1 MKILSSTSWS
11 LIFSLKMTFYPS
23 HSVPATAAVAYQN
36 SFGFGSFFPRFGNS
50 PPISTTTIAT
60 STTTSI
66 TTSTTTNKSD
76 VNDDIFDFEEENDAM
91 NNVNNST
98 SIIGCSLKLF
108 SKSYYRGDSLEI
120 TKNMEDLEDFDD
132 KAVTATLNGSCC
144 WDIFEKQNFEG
155 TYKTLKPSIDYIEAN
170 SFGLELFRN
179 VSSVARNEFCID
191 WNITDEVVEENE
203 AEETDIFDEVVD
215 DKEEDA

>member
-1 MKILSSTSWS
+1 M
-11 LIFSLKMTFYPS
+11 
-23 HSVPATAAVAYQN
+23 
-36 SFGFGSFFPRFGNS
+36 
-50 PPISTTTIAT
+50 
-60 STTTSI
+60 
-66 TTSTTTNKSD
+66 
-76 VNDDIFDFEEENDAM
+76 ND
-91 NNVNNST
+91 VNNST

-108 SKSYYRGDSLEI
+108 SKPYYRGDSLEI

-144 WDIFEKQNFEG
+144 WDIFGEQNFEG

-191 WNITDEVVEENE
+191 WNMYNSKFT
-203 AEETDIFDEVVD
+203 
-215 DKEEDA
+215 